1 QGNRNPF
8 SGNRAGNNNI
18 GNRANINNVNV
29 HNNNFNN
36 FHNNALNNNW
46 HHNYNNYWH
55 HGYWPGYGHGWGW
68 GGGWGWG
75 WGYPWGAAALGGMIG
90 WGLGSMYYS
99 SGYGSYSNPYYVATP
114 AYAGTYLDYSQPI
127 PVSADTQSYAQTD
140 GSTDPNAPV
149 ITPADTPPSPEV
161 QAALKPF
168 DDARTAFKAGDY
180 NQALTKVDEALKSLP
195 NDAAL
200 HEFRALVLFA
210 QAKYQEAAAVI
221 YSVLSVGP
229 GWDWTTLSSMYAD
242 VDVYTKQLRTLEDY
256 SKAHPD
262 SADAAFVLG
271 YQYLSCGHNEA
282 AAKQF
287 QTVARLLPNDQ
298 LAPQLVKMIGAK
310 SGDQEPPQPPPSADP
325 NAKPALPPEDDG
337 PPIDKSKIVGTWKS
351 ARGKAVAIDLAL
363 KGDGSFTWKVNQG
376 GRTNVIE
383 GQYEVEGNLLML
395 KQTSDG
401 NTMVGRVLMA
411 DKPGFN
417 FKLVGS
423 GPNDP
428 GLDFAK

>member
-1 QGNRNPF
+1 
-8 SGNRAGNNNI
+8 
-18 GNRANINNVNV
+18 
-29 HNNNFNN
+29 
-36 FHNNALNNNW
+36 
-46 HHNYNNYWH
+46 
-55 HGYWPGYGHGWGW
+55 
-68 GGGWGWG
+68 
-75 WGYPWGAAALGGMIG
+75 
-90 WGLGSMYYS
+90 MYYS
-99 SGYGSYSNPYYVATP
+99 SGYGMYSNPYYSATP

-127 PVSADTQSYAQTD
+127 PVTADSQSNAQT
-140 GSTDPNAPV
+140 GGATDPDAPV
-149 ITPADTPPSPEV
+149 ITPEEAPPSPEV

-180 NQALTKVDEALKSLP
+180 DQALSKTDEALKSLP

-210 QAKYQEAAAVI
+210 QAKYQDAAAVI

-242 VDVYTKQLRTLEDY
+242 VDVYTRQLRSLEDY
-256 SKAHPD
+256 SKQHPD

-271 YQYLSCGHNEA
+271 YHYLSCGHKEA

-287 QTVARLLPNDQ
+287 QNVARLLPNDQ
-298 LAPQLVKMIGAK
+298 LAPQLLKMIGAK
-310 SGDQEPPQPPPSADP
+310 GVGAESTEPPPSADP
-325 NAKPALPPEDDG
+325 DAKPARPPEDDG
-337 PPIDKSKIVGTWKS
+337 PPIDKSKIVGAWKS
-351 ARGKAVAIDLAL
+351 VRGNSVAIDLVI

-383 GQYEVEGNLLML
+383 GSYEVEGNLLIL

-401 NTMVGRVLMA
+401 NTMVGRVRMA
-411 DKPGFN
+411 DQPGFN
-417 FKLVGS
+417 FKLIGT
-423 GPNDP
+423 GPDDP